1 VFSSSL
7 AKAQRI
13 YRGERPSSVLS
24 GPKVRAFYR
33 ALLGDTTAAV
43 VDVWV
48 ARAAG
53 WVGELKPR
61 AYALVASA
69 LVAAARAVRVSV
81 ARFQAVVWVAV
92 RGRAQ

>member
-1 VFSSSL
+1 M
-7 AKAQRI
+7 
-13 YRGERPSSVLS
+13 SVLS

-33 ALLGDTTAAV
+33 ALMGDRDAAV

-53 WVGELKPR
+53 WTRELKQR
-61 AYALVASA
+61 GYDVVARA
-69 LVAAARAVRVSV
+69 LVAAARLARVSV

-92 RGRAQ
+92 RGRAV